1 MKRPGILVA
10 PFLAILLLSILTP
23 MVSIDSQASSGK
35 PTESML
41 IDVRLDGADLIGAG
55 MEETFTLRISY
66 AYPERILNFSY
77 LAEMTGANTTGGSV
91 TPKNA
96 TSGEGV
102 FEVDIRGP
110 MTPGK
115 ITVKVNATATEASNT
130 WYRVKEFEI
139 DIVKPIYIEA
149 KLVNNGDVAVNGVS
163 VKMLV
168 DGKLMQTEKYNLTG
182 KQTIDL
188 NFSWVAASIV
198 EGKHTVTLMID
209 DPTNIIDFSSG
220 DNVLTLDVYYS
231 KSGDILRGVL
241 VLMIIFMAVILI
253 LTFLQKKGGSK
264 RTK

>member
-1 MKRPGILVA
+1 MKYHGMLVA
-10 PFLAILLLSILTP
+10 PFLAILMLAILAP

-41 IDVRLDGADLIGAG
+41 IDIRLDGADMIGAG

-91 TPKNA
+91 TPENA

-102 FEVDIRGP
+102 FKVAIRGP
-110 MTPGK
+110 ITPGK
-115 ITVKVNATATEASNT
+115 ITIKVNATATEARNT

-139 DIVKPIYIEA
+139 DIAKPIYVKA
-149 KLVNNGDVAVNGVS
+149 KLVNNGDVAVTGVS

-168 DGKLMQTEKYNLTG
+168 DGELMQTEEYNLTG
-182 KQTIDL
+182 RQTIDL
-188 NFSWVAASIV
+188 NFSWVAASIS

-209 DPTNIIDFSSG
+209 DSTNIIDFSNG
-220 DNVLTLDVYYS
+220 DNILTLDVYYS
-231 KSGDILRGVL
+231 NSGNILRGVL
-241 VLMIIFMAVILI
+241 VLMIVFVAIILV

>member
-1 MKRPGILVA
+1 MRYHGILVA
-10 PFLAILLLSILTP
+10 PFLAILILSILAP
-23 MVSIDSQASSGK
+23 VISIDSQASSGK

-41 IDVRLDGADLIGAG
+41 IDVRLDGANLIGAG

-77 LAEMTGANTTGGSV
+77 LAQMTGTNTTGGSIA
-91 TPKNA
+91 PINA

-102 FEVDIRGP
+102 FKVNIRGP
-110 MTPGK
+110 ITPGK
-115 ITVKVNATATEASNT
+115 ITVKVNATATEAIST

-139 DIVKPIYIEA
+139 EIIKPIYVEA

-168 DGKLMQTEKYNLTG
+168 DGELMQTEEYNLTG
-182 KQTIDL
+182 RQIIDL
-188 NFSWVAASIV
+188 NFSWVAASIS

-209 DPTNIIDFSSG
+209 DPTNIVDFSSG
-220 DNVLTLDVYYS
+220 DNVITLDVYYS

-241 VLMIIFMAVILI
+241 VLMIIFVTIILI